1 MNNFLNVFYKEMTEQ
16 WRTYRLLI
24 VVAVMAVFGLASP
37 LLAKLTPEIL
47 KSIPDLPPGLA
58 DAIPVPT
65 VSDAVAQYVK
75 NMSQFGILLALL
87 VSMGSVAQEKER
99 GTAAMMLTHPVSR
112 LNFIL
117 SKFLALAVTFTVSL
131 GMAALGCWYYTL
143 LLFKAMPWDTF
154 LALNGLML
162 LVFLVYV
169 AVSVLCSTL
178 ANSQGVAAGLAFGAL
193 VVIAG
198 VGALPRIGDYFP
210 GQLFGW
216 GPALVLGG
224 TNTAWPA
231 FWVSIGLIVVALL
244 GAWQVLNRQEL

>member
-99 GTAAMMLTHPVSR
+99 MES
-112 LNFIL
+112 
-117 SKFLALAVTFTVSL
+117 
-131 GMAALGCWYYTL
+131 
-143 LLFKAMPWDTF
+143 
-154 LALNGLML
+154 
-162 LVFLVYV
+162 
-169 AVSVLCSTL
+169 
-178 ANSQGVAAGLAFGAL
+178 FGATL
-193 VVIAG
+193 EKIKA
-198 VGALPRIGDYFP
+198 
-210 GQLFGW
+210 QL
-216 GPALVLGG
+216 AKLG
-224 TNTAWPA
+224 
-231 FWVSIGLIVVALL
+231 
-244 GAWQVLNRQEL
+244 

>member
-1 MNNFLNVFYKEMTEQ
+1 MMHFLNVFYKEMTEQ

-24 VVAVMAVFGLASP
+24 VASVMTVFGLTSP

-47 KSIPDLPPGLA
+47 KTIPDLPPGLA
-58 DAIPVPT
+58 DSIPVPT
-65 VSDAVAQYVK
+65 ITDAVTQYVK

-87 VSMGSVAQEKER
+87 MSMGSVAQEKER

-112 LNFIL
+112 LSFIL
-117 SKFLALAVTFTVSL
+117 GKFVALAVTFIASL
-131 GMAALGCWYYTL
+131 GLAALGCWYYTL
-143 LLFKAMPWDTF
+143 LLFKAMPWDSF

-169 AVSVLCSTL
+169 AVSIFCSTL
-178 ANSQGVAAGLAFGAL
+178 AGSQGTAAGLAFGAL
-193 VVIAG
+193 IVIAG
-198 VGALPRIGDYFP
+198 VGSLPRIGEYFP

-216 GPALVLGG
+216 GTSLMLGG

-231 FWVSIGLIVVALL
+231 FWVSIGLIIIALF
-244 GAWQVLNRQEL
+244 GAWQILNRQEF